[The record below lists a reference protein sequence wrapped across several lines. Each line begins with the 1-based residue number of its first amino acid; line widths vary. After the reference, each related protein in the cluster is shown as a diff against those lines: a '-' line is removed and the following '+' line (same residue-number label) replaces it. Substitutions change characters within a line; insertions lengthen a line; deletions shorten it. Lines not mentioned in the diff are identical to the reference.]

1 MISLYTQISRSDE
14 KALDKS
20 FCEKYFMT
28 TKRNCM
34 SSSPFEDSG
43 SHGSTLE
50 NLRPSVNEQVLDFK
64 SRSLRT
70 PRTPFLVLLQNWRL
84 HYSVVSL
91 ITHLSIWSNFQ
102 EGFIQ
107 AIIQEYALPI
117 QESLKSFRFLPS
129 ANQVSTIMLFKIYLL
144 RYLHFDFIFF
154 LLCKFIISVY

>member
-1 MISLYTQISRSDE
+1 
-14 KALDKS
+14 
-20 FCEKYFMT
+20 MT

-34 SSSPFEDSG
+34 SSLPFEDSG

-50 NLRPSVNEQVLDFK
+50 NSRPSVHAQFLDYK
-64 SRSLRT
+64 SRTLRI
-70 PRTPFLVLLQNWRL
+70 PRNLISHTRSEL
-84 HYSVVSL
+84 SAISI
-91 ITHLSIWSNFQ
+91 ITHLSISSNFQ